1 MLCISISDSP
11 VLTNAL
17 AGITKHGIRSKHFAF
32 WIKVLFSFI
41 DANWSI
47 KFNEVTDNTGSV
59 RGRSRCATRWVRG
72 PLSHRAPGIPL
83 RHGDAS
89 QILHSR
95 SAQAGACLSRPDHK
109 MIHAPRDTF
118 KWRLWMKSIPE
129 KNLLWNRKS
138 ETAAELCLSWVI
150 SSLYSL
156 IIDTALI
163 RMTDPNV
170 ALCLC
175 IFCCFLFY

>member
-11 VLTNAL
+11 ALTSAL
-17 AGITKHGIRSKHFAF
+17 AGITKHGISSKHFTF
-32 WIKVLFSFI
+32 WIKVLFNFT
-41 DANWSI
+41 DVNLSI
-47 KFNEVTDNTGSV
+47 KFTMVTTLAMCRYECTMRCVRRPFSHSASHQGTGMPPKFCPTTSEHA
-59 RGRSRCATRWVRG
+59 GTS
-72 PLSHRAPGIPL
+72 LSH
-83 RHGDAS
+83 
-89 QILHSR
+89 
-95 SAQAGACLSRPDHK
+95 PDHK
-109 MIHAPRDTF
+109 VIHAPRDTF
-118 KWRLWMKSIPE
+118 QHQAWMKSIPE

-138 ETAAELCLSWVI
+138 ETAAALCLSWVI

-175 IFCCFLFY
+175 VSVGFF